1 MKISLN
7 WLDTVNRR
15 LIGNWK
21 VSRRLSLAV
30 VLLALPTVVATTAY
44 LWKTQVEVRAA
55 QVEDYGLEFLN
66 ELDDAVIQIAEHRAA
81 MNQSMLGDKTAS
93 SRAAKEETQVA
104 KDFADMLATAAKY
117 GKAIGLADG
126 RVQTLKAE
134 WEGVLAAKSSMSA
147 EQSFERHSVLLDKLL
162 ALNHEIVD
170 SAGLILDPRLE
181 TFYLMD
187 ATALKGPELVNKA
200 ADLRGLAST
209 VARNPA
215 ATPTDRA
222 DLLIRAASIDE
233 EFAGLKTSL
242 AKAFAADARL
252 RAKIEPELKDAE
264 QQLAPFMALVQRLG
278 KATGPT
284 DVSGDQVYSAGV
296 TALESFEKMEEDAAA
311 EFKSILDEVV
321 ADLRRNQLLAAGGL
335 LAAILLAVALATMS
349 VRSVTGP
356 VDNLADT
363 MKKLQQGD
371 DDARAE
377 MFSRDE
383 LGQMAFAFN
392 SMMDERVAAQQR
404 ERDEQVRLAKE
415 NDTLNN
421 SVLGLLQAVAQMAK
435 KDLTVRATVTEDV
448 TGPVADALNMVNT
461 ETVKVL
467 QQVSD
472 ISADVSMAS
481 LKVKAQSDAVQA
493 VADAERIQ
501 VEATS
506 DSLIAASGAMTRIAD
521 LAQTCNAAADRAI
534 KTTQLALTSVTSTV
548 GGIASTRDT
557 IRETE
562 KRIKRLGERSQEI
575 SVAVGLINSIAERTH
590 ILAINA
596 AMHAASAGEAGR
608 GFAVVAD
615 EVQRLAEAARQAT
628 QQIASLVGNI
638 QVETADTVTTMNS
651 AISQVVEGSRLAEQ
665 AGAQMQDTQTTTAE
679 LVAAVQRIA
688 AQSQE
693 QVAVAKTL
701 IERAES
707 SKQSSIKT
715 NTELAAQSEQTARL
729 VEYAKSLISSVRVFK
744 LSASA

>member
-1 MKISLN
+1 MNLMNKFGNLKLRTRLALAFGVAMVGLVTTEVLGEYVEARLTATIN
-7 WLDTVNRR
+7 EIEDDNVPKLDLVHEMSEEVH
-15 LIGNWK
+15 I
-21 VSRRLSLAV
+21 VSRVIRTV
-30 VLLALPTVVATTAY
+30 VLLQDDTAIEAEAQKIEAARVAYDKFTDT
-44 LWKTQVEVRAA
+44 
-55 QVEDYGLEFLN
+55 
-66 ELDDAVIQIAEHRAA
+66 LDK
-81 MNQSMLGDKTAS
+81 MPAS
-93 SRAAKEETQVA
+93 ET
-104 KDFADMLATAAKY
+104 
-117 GKAIGLADG
+117 GLAI
-126 RVQTLKAE
+126 RK
-134 WEGVLAAKSSMSA
+134 KI
-147 EQSFERHSVLLDKLL
+147 K
-162 ALNHEIVD
+162 
-170 SAGLILDPRLE
+170 
-181 TFYLMD
+181 
-187 ATALKGPELVNKA
+187 
-200 ADLRGLAST
+200 
-209 VARNPA
+209 VARDA
-215 ATPTDRA
+215 ARPVNNRVLELARA
-222 DLLIRAASIDE
+222 H
-233 EFAGLKTSL
+233 
-242 AKAFAADARL
+242 
-252 RAKIEPELKDAE
+252 KDAE
-264 QQLAPFMALVQRLG
+264 AIQVLLREARPLVEKWQAALDENIEFQR
-278 KATGPT
+278 ANN
-284 DVSGDQVYSAGV
+284 
-296 TALESFEKMEEDAAA
+296 ERDAAA
-311 EFKSILDEVV
+311 AHALTAQMFRLSIAVYLVV
-321 ADLRRNQLLAAGGL
+321 TVLVGLAAWL
-335 LAAILLAVALATMS
+335 VTRSITRPVRNLTETM
-349 VRSVTGP
+349 
-356 VDNLADT
+356 N
-363 MKKLQQGD
+363 KLQQGD

-377 MFSRDE
+377 MYSRDE

-392 SMMDERVAAQQR
+392 QMMDERVATQQKIK
-404 ERDEQVRLAKE
+404 EEQIRLAKE

-421 SVLGLLQAVAQMAK
+421 SVLSLLQAVAQMAK

-448 TGPVADALNMVNT
+448 TGPVADALNLVNS
-461 ETVKVL
+461 ETIKVL

-501 VEATS
+501 VDATS
-506 DSLIAASGAMTRIAD
+506 ESLIEASGAMTRIAD

-534 KTTQLALTSVTSTV
+534 KTTQLALASVTSTV

-575 SVAVGLINSIAERTH
+575 SVAVGLINTIAERTH

-615 EVQRLAEAARQAT
+615 EVQRLAESARQAT
-628 QQIASLVGNI
+628 QQIAALVGNI

-715 NTELAAQSEQTARL
+715 NTELAAQSEQTGRL
-729 VEYAKSLISSVRVFK
+729 VEYAKRLIASVRVFK
-744 LSASA
+744 LTAEA